1 MKYILILLSFWAV
14 TMQSQ
19 PLQSA
24 TIKGYSPALKDNTL
38 AECIIDRTRVASDT
52 VKSGHFSMT
61 VPVEKLTEGMLF
73 LKGEGC
79 PRYLKKFY
87 LAPDVEVNMTGTDCI
102 YPTWKVESSL
112 PEQITSNRIF
122 ERINNALT
130 EYIQLSFDNAPYE
143 KQDSVYD
150 IIIKQTID
158 ILPTLP
164 IDLAVLDELEGVA
177 LYATDADEF
186 PYMDQLKTI
195 EKSIAIRAPKIYE
208 DKLTYIHSLL
218 YPSHILQ
225 IGEEAIDTDFFDMEG
240 GIHHLAELYG
250 RYLLLDFWSLG
261 CGPCVKAEPEMRYVR
276 GLMNDKME
284 IIGINMDKLSSWQE
298 NDWSKQLVWKNWSDG
313 KMGKNGINIAYCD
326 KATVPYYVLI
336 SPNNRIVWKYEGY
349 IPGMFLGMY
358 ESINGP
364 KQDNS
369 INLSLAIR
377 HVETNPIGTTI
388 SFRYYGSNK
397 SNFLISSN
405 SYIIANGRKYML
417 KTADGVTPDRDNYPS
432 QSVCENKDY
441 NLNSLFYTDFK
452 LTFDPFEEIPAS
464 FEFRSGDGDGNYVIQ
479 NISIQ

>member
-14 TMQSQ
+14 TMQAQSIK
-19 PLQSA
+19 SA
-24 TIKGYSPALKDNTL
+24 TIKGYSPTLKDNTI
-38 AECIIDRTRVASDT
+38 AECIIDRIRVASDT
-52 VKSGHFSMT
+52 VKAGHFSMT
-61 VPVEKLTEGMLF
+61 VPMEKLTEGMLF

-87 LAPDVEVNMTGTDCI
+87 LAPDIEVNLTGTDCI

-130 EYIQLSFDNAPYE
+130 EYIQLGFDNAPYE

-177 LYATDADEF
+177 LYATDVDEF
-186 PYMDQLKTI
+186 PYMEQLKTI
-195 EKSIAIRAPKIYE
+195 EKSISIRTPKIYE
-208 DKLTYIHSLL
+208 EKLTYIHSLL

-261 CGPCVKAEPEMRYVR
+261 CGPCLTAEPEMRYVR
-276 GLMNDKME
+276 ELMNDKME

-298 NDWSKQLVWKNWSDG
+298 NDWSKQIVWMNWSDG
-313 KMGKNGINIAYCD
+313 KKGKNGINSVYCD
-326 KATVPYYVLI
+326 NASVPYYVLI
-336 SPNNRIVWKYEGY
+336 SPNNRIIWKFEGY
-349 IPGMFLGMY
+349 IPGMFLGMF

-369 INLSLAIR
+369 RNLSLAIR
-377 HVETNPIGTTI
+377 HIETNTIGTTI
-388 SFRYYGSNK
+388 NFRYYGGNK
-397 SNFLISSN
+397 TKFLIASN
-405 SYIIANGRKYML
+405 SYLIANGSKYKL
-417 KTADGVTPDRDNYPS
+417 KSAEGVTLDRDNHPL
-432 QSVCENKDY
+432 QTICEDKNL
-441 NLNSLFYTDFK
+441 NLNSLFYSDFK
-452 LTFDPFEEIPAS
+452 LTFEPFERIPTS
-464 FEFRSGDGDGNYVIQ
+464 FDFRGGDGNYYIQ
-479 NISIQ
+479 NISIE